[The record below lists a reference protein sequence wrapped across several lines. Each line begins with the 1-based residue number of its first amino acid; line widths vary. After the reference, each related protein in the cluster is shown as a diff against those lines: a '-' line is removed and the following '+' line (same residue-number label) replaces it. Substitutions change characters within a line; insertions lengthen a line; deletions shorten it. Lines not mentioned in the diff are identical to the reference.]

1 MALIPSIEQQI
12 ASDKNVLHLKVLS
25 PRKEFFNG
33 LALSVSSINSSGKF
47 DVLSE
52 HGNMVT
58 LIQNSPIAIRLLNR
72 KTITFAFPLAVV
84 YVRKNF
90 VTIFTDIHLELL
102 TS

>member
-1 MALIPSIEQQI
+1 MTILPSIEQQI

-33 LALSVSSINSSGKF
+33 LALSISSVNSGGKF

-52 HGNMVT
+52 HGNMIT
-58 LIQNSPIAIRLLNR
+58 IIQKSPITIKLLNN
-72 KTITFAFPLAVV
+72 KSITFAFPLAVV